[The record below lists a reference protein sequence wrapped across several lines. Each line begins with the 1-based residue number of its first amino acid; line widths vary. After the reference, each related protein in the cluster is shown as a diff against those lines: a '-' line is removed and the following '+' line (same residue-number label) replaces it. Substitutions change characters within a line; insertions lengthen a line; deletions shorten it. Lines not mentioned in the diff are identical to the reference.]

1 MNTDEMIEI
10 DLGEENPPENT
21 TEEEIDALFASE
33 EREDEED
40 APASDDANE
49 EDAPLPT
56 ADEEPAEE
64 EKTAPEGTVEK
75 DETDAPKKSLPDEKE
90 KKIRELEDE
99 KRKIRHA
106 GKKVLERLGVTDTDD
121 LYLGL
126 IKAGAEMEEITPD
139 EYRKTVEAAAE
150 SEKVK
155 SEEDALRYETLM
167 QLDLAEVKR
176 NYPDAASYNS
186 VAEFPNA
193 KRFAELRD
201 LGLSAKEAYIASH
214 PDAVR
219 RNVAESV
226 RKQNLSATKDH
237 IHSTVPKGTRDTSV
251 TIPKREL
258 EEWREMF
265 PDCSDRE
272 LAKLYKKTKE

>member
-1 MNTDEMIEI
+1 MIEI
-10 DLGEENPPENT
+10 DLEGEENP
-21 TEEEIDALFASE
+21 TEESTEEDIDALFSSEESDGTEEEADEEENESGEPAPTQPDEEESGKENPAPETPPEKSKQSEASE
-33 EREDEED
+33 EKS
-40 APASDDANE
+40 SDDR
-49 EDAPLPT
+49 DQR
-56 ADEEPAEE
+56 
-64 EKTAPEGTVEK
+64 
-75 DETDAPKKSLPDEKE
+75 
-90 KKIRELEDE
+90 IRELEDE
-99 KRKIRHA
+99 KRRLRHA
-106 GKKVLERLGVTDTDD
+106 GKKVLEKLGVKDTDD

-126 IKAGAEMEEITPD
+126 IEAGADMEDVPPD
-139 EYRKTVEAAAE
+139 EYRKTVEAAVE
-150 SEKVK
+150 SERAK
-155 SEEDALRYETLM
+155 SEADALQYETLM

-186 VAEFPNA
+186 VAEFPHA

-226 RKQNLSATKDH
+226 RKQNLAETKNH
-237 IHSTVPKGTRDTSV
+237 IHSTVPKGTKDTSV
-251 TIPKREL
+251 TIPKKEL
-258 EEWREMF
+258 EEWRDLF